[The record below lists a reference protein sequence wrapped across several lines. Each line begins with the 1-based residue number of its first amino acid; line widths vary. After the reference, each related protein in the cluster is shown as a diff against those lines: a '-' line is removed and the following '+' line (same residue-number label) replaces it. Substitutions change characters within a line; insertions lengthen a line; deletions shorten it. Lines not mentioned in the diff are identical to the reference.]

1 MNYSY
6 LLLEAAKNASSK
18 PASGGGSAVFMI
30 GYLAFL
36 GLIMYF
42 LLIRPNKKKKKA
54 EQALRDNLQV
64 GDEIITIGGFYG
76 RVMSIKDDSIVIE
89 SLADH
94 SKQRIVKGAIQT
106 NLTVHDAAPKK

>member
-1 MNYSY
+1 MNMNMVLYY
-6 LLLEAAKNASSK
+6 VIIF
-18 PASGGGSAVFMI
+18 AVFGGIIFFMN
-30 GYLAFL
+30 
-36 GLIMYF
+36 
-42 LLIRPNKKKKKA
+42 RSQKKKQKKEEEA
-54 EQALRDNLQV
+54 REAVQV

-76 RVMSIKDDSIVIE
+76 RVMAIKDDSIVIE